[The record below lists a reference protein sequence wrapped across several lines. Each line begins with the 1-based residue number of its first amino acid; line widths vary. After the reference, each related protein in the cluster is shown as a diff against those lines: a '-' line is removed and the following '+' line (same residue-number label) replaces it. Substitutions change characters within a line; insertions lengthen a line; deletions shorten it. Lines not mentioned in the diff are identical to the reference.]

1 MVRNILAVVLNP
13 LVLHHI
19 EFVVEIVAESPQIV
33 AEDAKE
39 EVSNVLRSLTM
50 LVEELV
56 QSALFENA
64 SFEEDSG
71 APFGSLP
78 FQQLRQVE

>member
-1 MVRNILAVVLNP
+1 VRNILAIVLNP

-33 AEDAKE
+33 AEGTKK
-39 EVSNVLRSLTM
+39 EVSNVLRSLAV

-56 QSALFENA
+56 QSTLFENA

-78 FQQLRQVE
+78 FQQLREVE